1 MVQKYKSFIED
12 SLFQFMNFVDFD
24 QYSKDNKI
32 LTIIKLTHDFSF
44 ISLQDLFLGEEN
56 YYFFFGGQ
64 IINLQFN
71 LIIEEKRRI
80 LCVQSSYSFIIKWEN
95 ENIKI
100 CSILFELVEKAK
112 KSCTSSINLN
122 PRKKHRRRVAFSFHF
137 FYNNRVEL
145 HVFYVFRFE
154 ISWNH
159 QLRVYVAKRIS
170 IYLTLHIRLFL
181 FYGYEIY
188 TIYIVLAFV
197 KRVGNHK

>member
-71 LIIEEKRRI
+71 LIIEEKRRN
-80 LCVQSSYSFIIKWEN
+80 LCVQSSYSFIIK
-95 ENIKI
+95 
-100 CSILFELVEKAK
+100 
-112 KSCTSSINLN
+112 
-122 PRKKHRRRVAFSFHF
+122 
-137 FYNNRVEL
+137 
-145 HVFYVFRFE
+145 
-154 ISWNH
+154 
-159 QLRVYVAKRIS
+159 
-170 IYLTLHIRLFL
+170 
-181 FYGYEIY
+181 
-188 TIYIVLAFV
+188 
-197 KRVGNHK
+197 